1 MNNSRSQLIRLLQKA
16 YSGEKAAAL
25 AYHGHHRSAK
35 KNEEREAI
43 QKIEEE
49 EWVHRDLVGKM
60 LVELGAKPRFLRE
73 IFLGVIGK
81 MLGYLCHV
89 SGWYLPMYLAGK
101 LETKN
106 VNEYTG
112 AAFYAQKLG
121 LVEMALRLRE
131 MAATEKQH
139 EDYFFGVLAKGKS
152 IFPQVKSQ

>member
-1 MNNSRSQLIRLLQKA
+1 MNDTNAQLIGLLQKA

-25 AYHGHHRSAK
+25 AYRGHHQSAK

-43 QKIEEE
+43 QKIEDE
-49 EWVHRDLVGKM
+49 EWAHRDLVGKM
-60 LVELGAKPRFLRE
+60 LVELGAKPRRWRE

-81 MLGYLCHV
+81 SLGCLCHV

-106 VNEYTG
+106 VNEYTW
-112 AAFYAQKLG
+112 AAFYAQKAG
-121 LVEMALRLRE
+121 LAEMALRLRE
-131 MAATEKQH
+131 MAVTEKQH
-139 EDYFFGVLAKGKS
+139 EDYFFGVLAKGKA

>member
-1 MNNSRSQLIRLLQKA
+1 MKEPRPQLIRLLQKA

-25 AYHGHHRSAK
+25 AYRGHHQSAK

-43 QKIEEE
+43 QKIEDE

-60 LVELGAKPRFLRE
+60 LVELGVKPRFLRE
-73 IFLGVIGK
+73 IILGIVGK
-81 MLGYLCHV
+81 TLGYLCHV

-112 AAFYAQKLG
+112 AAFYAQKAG
-121 LVEMALRLRE
+121 LAEMALRLRE

-139 EDYFFGVLAKGKS
+139 EDYFFGVLAKSKS
-152 IFPQVKSQ
+152 IFPQVKNE